1 MKNIFKTL
9 KNSSDLFIIAEAG
22 SNWKRGTYREDLAQA
37 KKLIKTASICGADAI
52 KFQTYDANVYVQHAG
67 KSNYLSKKGIG
78 TAIHYPIPIHLQR
91 ASRKYGY
98 KVNDFPFAEK
108 QSKRILTLPINQY
121 LTKKQIIYIC
131 DSINKFYRK

>member
-67 KSNYLSKKGIG
+67 KSNYLSKKG
-78 TAIHYPIPIHLQR
+78 LNK
-91 ASRKYGY
+91 S
-98 KVNDFPFAEK
+98 VNDLFNEFSMPY
-108 QSKRILTLPINQY
+108 RMLPKLKHYCQQFNI
-121 LTKKQIIYIC
+121 
-131 DSINKFYRK
+131 